1 MDSPLKQTS
10 ASNSH
15 VVLEYLLIS
24 IPHIWTK
31 RRQIILC
38 VGLMTVLTTVIVLL
52 IPSQYTAETSILP
65 DLEKNKLLGLAGA
78 SDLAAVTGLNIGE
91 APVSKLYPVM
101 VKSARILSEV
111 LYTKYKT
118 SEFPDSVDLIRFWG
132 IKKRNEAE
140 KFEKA
145 LDLLRDRM
153 EVSFDNRLGTLSL
166 KVSMEEP
173 GLAAD
178 VANRA
183 TSELDIYTRTKKRT
197 SVTAQRE
204 FIEMRLK
211 DVASALASVEDSL
224 RSFREKNRRVAD
236 SPQLVLMQGRLE
248 RAVQINSTIFI
259 ELKKQVEIAKI
270 EEIKNVPIINVL
282 DPARVPVASSSPQK
296 LADIVFAFLLS
307 LGTSVVAVA
316 ASVNPVIREFLH
328 QIRLSYKKL
337 RG

>member
-1 MDSPLKQTS
+1 
-10 ASNSH
+10 
-15 VVLEYLLIS
+15 
-24 IPHIWTK
+24 
-31 RRQIILC
+31 
-38 VGLMTVLTTVIVLL
+38 MTVLTTVIVLL